1 MYKFNKTSI
10 DLALRRQLLLI
21 KMFRDESV
29 VSYFIEISELKDRLK
44 AIGDTVEDKDLV
56 MFSMNGLPHSWE
68 SFVQGISGRA
78 ELPNFGW
85 LRADCIQEEC
95 RLEARDTGRKT
106 HHKNDN
112 VIVAQPSKGKGTK
125 ANFKRFRDKT
135 SDSVP
140 EIKKKK
146 RDLSRTRCF
155 RCDKFGHFDRDCNSR
170 LKHQVAITDVENAS
184 PPRESSENS
193 ER

>member
-10 DLALRRQLLLI
+10 DLALRCQLLLI
-21 KMFRDESV
+21 KMLRDESV
-29 VSYFIEISELKDRLK
+29 VSYFIEISELKDQVK
-44 AIGDTVEDKDLV
+44 AIRDTVEDKDLV

-68 SFVQGISGRA
+68 SFIQGISGRA

-85 LRADCIQEEC
+85 LRADCIQDEC
-95 RLEARDTGRKT
+95 RLESRDTGCKT

-125 ANFKRFRDKT
+125 ANFKRFRNKT

-146 RDLSRTRCF
+146 RDLSR
-155 RCDKFGHFDRDCNSR
+155 
-170 LKHQVAITDVENAS
+170 I
-184 PPRESSENS
+184 
-193 ER
+193 